1 MVSKRKRADPMY
13 LLDGCLKFL
22 VTVIVNPYMKRIQNF
37 GAMKTFHSK
46 DKWESK
52 FINIDPIQSL
62 KLLKLFVGASVKPCP
77 DCSDRDDWVRSA
89 KLKRPAKSGC
99 ERIFKFIL
107 IRSSVNY

>member
-1 MVSKRKRADPMY
+1 MY

-22 VTVIVNPYMKRIQNF
+22 ITVIVNPYMKRIQNF

-62 KLLKLFVGASVKPCP
+62 KLLELLVGTSVKPCP
-77 DCSDRDDWVRSA
+77 
-89 KLKRPAKSGC
+89 
-99 ERIFKFIL
+99 
-107 IRSSVNY
+107 